1 MANIEVGVCGP
12 VGAKLSRE
20 SVRDTLM
27 TFAGG
32 VGFLF
37 SFSRFWRVEG
47 EAAGSTLSLLFALG
61 AGASLGVM
69 AWGFA
74 RLVRR
79 KDNWAIAQ
87 VGPLAFVL
95 LLDLQ
100 EKVPAGSPWRI
111 VAALLPLAPAA
122 ILIRSY
128 VHMIRRADEL
138 QRRIVYEALAFAY
151 VITLSIVA
159 VGALLERAGTP
170 KMSWL
175 WIAGVLIFSWSI
187 GLLAASRRYR

>member
-12 VGAKLSRE
+12 VGARLSGH
-20 SVRDTLM
+20 SLRDTLM

-32 VGFLF
+32 VGFVAF
-37 SFSRFWRVEG
+37 FSRFWRVEG
-47 EAAGSTLSLLFALG
+47 GAAGSTLSLLFALG
-61 AGASLGVM
+61 AGASAGVM

-79 KDNWAIAQ
+79 KDHWAIAQ

-100 EKVPAGSPWRI
+100 EKVPAGSPWR
-111 VAALLPLAPAA
+111 VLAALLPLAPAG

-151 VITLSIVA
+151 VITLSVVA
-159 VGALLERAGTP
+159 VGALLERAGVP